1 MEPTVSEISMPDFTI
16 ILAFLLALAFE
27 FVNGW
32 TDAPNS
38 IATAIS
44 TRAVRPQTAVIIAA
58 SFNMLGALSGTAV
71 ATTIGKG
78 IVKAEALD
86 GLTVASALI
95 GVICWSTLAWF
106 FGLPTSESH
115 GLIAG
120 LTGAGLAS
128 GGFSVLQAE
137 GWAKVGIGLLLS
149 TLSGFILAYLVMG
162 FLMNLVRKMKPSRIR
177 KNFARLQFC
186 SVAFMAFGHG
196 SNDGQKTM
204 GVMTLLLFLSGGI
217 KEFKVPIW
225 VIFLS
230 GATMA
235 IATAFGGWKIVK
247 TIGMKMT
254 RLTPIH
260 GFAAELSSA
269 ATITVASHFGI
280 PLSTTHTIGTAIMGV
295 GAHRRFSAVRW
306 GVARNVVLAWI
317 LTFPVCGLISYL
329 ITTLVKMFSR

>member
-1 MEPTVSEISMPDFTI
+1 MPDFAI
-16 ILAFLLALAFE
+16 VLAFVLALAFE

-38 IATAIS
+38 IATAVS
-44 TRAVRPQTAVIIAA
+44 TRALSPRAAVIVAA
-58 SFNMLGALSGTAV
+58 TFNLLGALSGTAV

-78 IVKAEALD
+78 IVKTEILD

-120 LTGAGLAS
+120 LTGAGLAR
-128 GGFSVLQAE
+128 GGFSVLQGQ

-149 TLSGFILAYLVMG
+149 TLSGFVISYLVMG
-162 FLMNLVRKMKPSRIR
+162 SLLYLTRKMKPNRIR
-177 KNFARLQFC
+177 VNFSRLQRC
-186 SVAFMAFGHG
+186 SVAFMAFSHG
-196 SNDGQKTM
+196 SNDGQKTI
-204 GVMTLLLFLSGGI
+204 GIMTLILFLSGGL
-217 KEFKVPIW
+217 KEFKVPVW

-230 GATMA
+230 AITMA

-247 TIGMKMT
+247 TIGLRMT
-254 RLTPIH
+254 KLTPIH

-269 ATITVASHFGI
+269 ATIMVASNFGI

-306 GVARNVVLAWI
+306 GVAMNVVLAWV
-317 LTFPVCGLISYL
+317 LTFPVCGLISYA
-329 ITTLVKMFSR
+329 ITTLVEAFLR

>member
-1 MEPTVSEISMPDFTI
+1 MPDLAI
-16 ILAFLLALAFE
+16 ILAFALALAFE

-38 IATAIS
+38 IATAVS
-44 TRAVRPQTAVIIAA
+44 TRALTPGAAVIMAA
-58 SFNMLGALSGTAV
+58 TFNLLGALSGTAV

-95 GVICWSTLAWF
+95 GVVSWSTLAWF

-128 GGFSVLQAE
+128 GGFSVLQGQ
-137 GWAKVGIGLLLS
+137 GWFLL
-149 TLSGFILAYLVMG
+149 YLT
-162 FLMNLVRKMKPSRIR
+162 RKMRPSRIR
-177 KNFARLQFC
+177 ANFSKLQIC
-186 SVAFMAFGHG
+186 SVAFMAFSHG

-204 GVMTLLLFLSGGI
+204 GIMTLILFLSGGL
-217 KEFKVPIW
+217 KEFKVPLW

-230 GATMA
+230 AGTMA

-247 TIGMKMT
+247 TIGLKMT
-254 RLTPIH
+254 KLTPIH
-260 GFAAELSSA
+260 GFAAELS
-269 ATITVASHFGI
+269 ASHFGI

-317 LTFPVCGLISYL
+317 LTFPVCGLISYAV
-329 ITTLVKMFSR
+329 TTLIRIFFR

>member
-1 MEPTVSEISMPDFTI
+1 MPDLAI
-16 ILAFLLALAFE
+16 VLAFFLALAFE

-38 IATAIS
+38 IATAVS
-44 TRAVRPQTAVIIAA
+44 TRALNPRAAVIMAA
-58 SFNMLGALSGTAV
+58 SFNLLGALSGTAV

-78 IVKAEALD
+78 IVRPEVLD
-86 GLTVASALI
+86 GLTVASALV
-95 GVICWSTLAWF
+95 GVICWSTVAWF

-128 GGFSVLQAE
+128 GGFAVLQAE

-149 TLSGFILAYLVMG
+149 SLSGFLIAYIVMG
-162 FLMNLVRKMKPSRIR
+162 SLLALTRKMRPSRIR
-177 KNFARLQFC
+177 ANFGRLQIC
-186 SVAFMAFGHG
+186 SVAFMAFSHG

-204 GVMTLLLFLSGGI
+204 GVMTLILFLSGGI
-217 KEFKVPIW
+217 SEFKVPVW

-230 GATMA
+230 AATMA
-235 IATAFGGWKIVK
+235 LATALGGWKIVK
-247 TIGMKMT
+247 TIGLKMT
-254 RLTPIH
+254 KLTPIH

-269 ATITVASHFGI
+269 ATILTASHFGI

-306 GVARNVVLAWI
+306 GVARDVVLAWI
-317 LTFPVCGLISYL
+317 LTFPVCGLISYSV
-329 ITTLVKMFSR
+329 TTLIKFFLR

>member
-1 MEPTVSEISMPDFTI
+1 MPDLAI
-16 ILAFLLALAFE
+16 ILAFALALAFE

-38 IATAIS
+38 IATAVS
-44 TRAVRPQTAVIIAA
+44 TRALTPGAAVIMAA
-58 SFNMLGALSGTAV
+58 TFNLLGALSGTAV
-71 ATTIGKG
+71 ATTIGRG

-86 GLTVASALI
+86 GLTIASALI
-95 GVICWSTLAWF
+95 GVVSWSTLAWF

-128 GGFSVLQAE
+128 GGFSVLQGQ

-149 TLSGFILAYLVMG
+149 TFSGFVLAYLVMG
-162 FLMNLVRKMKPSRIR
+162 FLLYMTRKMRPSRIR
-177 KNFARLQFC
+177 ANFSKLQIC
-186 SVAFMAFGHG
+186 SVAFMAFSHG

-204 GVMTLLLFLSGGI
+204 GIMTLILFLSGGL
-217 KEFKVPIW
+217 KEFKVPLW

-230 GATMA
+230 AGTMA
-235 IATAFGGWKIVK
+235 LATAFGGWKIVK
-247 TIGMKMT
+247 MIGLKMT
-254 RLTPIH
+254 KLTPIH

-317 LTFPVCGLISYL
+317 LTFPVCGLISYAV
-329 ITTLVKMFSR
+329 TTLIRIFFR

>member
-1 MEPTVSEISMPDFTI
+1 MPDLAI
-16 ILAFLLALAFE
+16 VLAFVLALAFE
-27 FVNGW
+27 LVNGW

-38 IATAIS
+38 IATAVS
-44 TRAVRPQTAVIIAA
+44 TRALSPRAAVMVAA
-58 SFNMLGALSGTAV
+58 TFNLLGALSGTAV

-78 IVKAEALD
+78 IVKTEVLD

-95 GVICWSTLAWF
+95 GVICWSTVAWF

-120 LTGAGLAS
+120 LTGAGLAR
-128 GGFSVLQAE
+128 GGFSVLQAQ

-149 TLSGFILAYLVMG
+149 SLSGFCLAYLVMG
-162 FLMNLVRKMKPSRIR
+162 FLLHLTRRMKPSKIR
-177 KNFARLQFC
+177 ANFSRLQRC
-186 SVAFMAFGHG
+186 SVAFMAFSHG

-204 GVMTLLLFLSGGI
+204 GIMTLILFLAGGI
-217 KEFKVPIW
+217 KEFKVPLW

-230 GATMA
+230 AGTMA

-247 TIGMKMT
+247 TIGLRMT
-254 RLTPIH
+254 KLTPIH

-269 ATITVASHFGI
+269 VTITVASHFGI
-280 PLSTTHTIGTAIMGV
+280 PLSTTHTVGTAIMGV

-306 GVARNVVLAWI
+306 GVAMNVVLAWI
-317 LTFPVCGLISYL
+317 LTFPVCGLISYGV
-329 ITTLVKMFSR
+329 TTLVEALLR

>member
-1 MEPTVSEISMPDFTI
+1 MPDLTI
-16 ILAFLLALAFE
+16 FMAFLLALAFE

-38 IATAIS
+38 IATAVS
-44 TRAVRPQTAVIIAA
+44 TRALSPRVAVIMAA
-58 SFNMLGALSGTAV
+58 SFNLLGALSGTAV
-71 ATTIGKG
+71 AATIGKG
-78 IVKAEALD
+78 IVKPEALD

-95 GVICWSTLAWF
+95 GVVCWSTLAWF
-106 FGLPTSESH
+106 LGLPTSESH

-149 TLSGFILAYLVMG
+149 TLSGFVLAFLIMG
-162 FLMNLVRKMKPSRIR
+162 LLLNLTHKMRPARMR
-177 KNFARLQFC
+177 ANFSKLQVC
-186 SVAFMAFGHG
+186 SVAFMAFSHG

-217 KEFKVPIW
+217 KEFKVPLW

-230 GATMA
+230 AATMA

-247 TIGMKMT
+247 TMGMKMT
-254 RLTPIH
+254 KLTPIH
-260 GFAAELSSA
+260 GFAAELASA
-269 ATITVASHFGI
+269 TTITVASQFGI

-295 GAHRRFSAVRW
+295 GSHRRFSAVRW

-317 LTFPVCGLISYL
+317 LTFPVCGLISYFITFL
-329 ITTLVKMFSR
+329 IKTLLR

>member
-1 MEPTVSEISMPDFTI
+1 MPDLAI
-16 ILAFLLALAFE
+16 ILAFFLALAFE

-38 IATAIS
+38 IATAVS
-44 TRAVRPQTAVIIAA
+44 TRALSPRVAVIMAA
-58 SFNMLGALSGTAV
+58 SFNLLGALSGTAV

-78 IVKAEALD
+78 IVKAEVLD

-137 GWAKVGIGLLLS
+137 GWAKVGLGLLLS
-149 TLSGFILAYLVMG
+149 SLSGFILAFLIMG
-162 FLMNLVRKMKPSRIR
+162 ILLHLTRRMRPSRIR
-177 KNFARLQFC
+177 VNFGRLQIC
-186 SVAFMAFGHG
+186 SVAFVAFSHG

-204 GVMTLLLFLSGGI
+204 GVMTLILFLSGGI
-217 KEFKVPIW
+217 KEFRVPLW

-230 GATMA
+230 AATMA
-235 IATAFGGWKIVK
+235 LATAFGGWKIVK
-247 TIGMKMT
+247 TVGLKITK
-254 RLTPIH
+254 LTPIH
-260 GFAAELSSA
+260 GFAAEIASA
-269 ATITVASHFGI
+269 VTITVASHFGI

-295 GAHRRFSAVRW
+295 GAQRRFSAVRW
-306 GVARNVVLAWI
+306 GVAGNVVLAWI

-329 ITTLVKMFSR
+329 VTTLIKTFLS

>member
-1 MEPTVSEISMPDFTI
+1 MLSPAI
-16 ILAFLLALAFE
+16 ILAFILALAFE

-38 IATAIS
+38 IATAVS
-44 TRAVRPQTAVIIAA
+44 TRALTPGAAVIMAA
-58 SFNMLGALSGTAV
+58 IFNLLGALSGTAV
-71 ATTIGKG
+71 ATTIGRG
-78 IVKAEALD
+78 IVKPESLD
-86 GLTVASALI
+86 GLTVASALL
-95 GVICWSTLAWF
+95 GVVCWSTLAWY

-128 GGFSVLQAE
+128 GGPSTLLAS
-137 GWAKVGIGLLLS
+137 GWIKVGIGLLLS
-149 TLSGFILAYLVMG
+149 SLSGFLVAYAVMG
-162 FLMNLVRKMKPSRIR
+162 ILLQLTRKMRPSRIR
-177 KNFARLQFC
+177 ANFGRLQIG
-186 SVAFMAFGHG
+186 SVAFMAFSHG

-225 VIFLS
+225 VIFLTA
-230 GATMA
+230 GTMA
-235 IATAFGGWKIVK
+235 FATAFGGWKIVK
-247 TIGMKMT
+247 TIGLKMT
-254 RLTPIH
+254 KLTPIH
-260 GFAAELSSA
+260 GFAAELASA
-269 ATITVASHFGI
+269 ATITVASRFGI

-317 LTFPVCGLISYL
+317 LTFPVCALISFL
-329 ITTLVKMFSR
+329 VTTLIKLFLR

>member
-1 MEPTVSEISMPDFTI
+1 MPDLAI
-16 ILAFLLALAFE
+16 VLAFILALAFE

-38 IATAIS
+38 IATAVS
-44 TRAVRPQTAVIIAA
+44 TRALSPGAAVIMAA
-58 SFNMLGALSGTAV
+58 TFNLLGALSGTAV

-86 GLTVASALI
+86 GLTVASALL

-149 TLSGFILAYLVMG
+149 TFSGFFVAYAVMG
-162 FLMNLVRKMKPSRIR
+162 TLLFLTRRMRPSRIR
-177 KNFARLQFC
+177 ANFSRLQIG
-186 SVAFMAFGHG
+186 SVAFMAFSHG

-217 KEFKVPIW
+217 KEFKVPLW

-230 GATMA
+230 AGTMA
-235 IATAFGGWKIVK
+235 VATAFGGWKIVR
-247 TIGMKMT
+247 TIGLKMT
-254 RLTPIH
+254 KLTPIH
-260 GFAAELSSA
+260 GFSAELSSA
-269 ATITVASHFGI
+269 ATILVASHFGI

-306 GVARNVVLAWI
+306 GVAGNVVTAWI
-317 LTFPVCGLISYL
+317 LTFPVCGLISYGV
-329 ITTLVKMFSR
+329 TTLIKTFLR

>member
-1 MEPTVSEISMPDFTI
+1 MPDLSI
-16 ILAFLLALAFE
+16 LLAFVLALAFE

-38 IATAIS
+38 IATAVS
-44 TRAVRPQTAVIIAA
+44 TRALTPRAAVIVAA
-58 SFNMLGALSGTAV
+58 TFNLLGALSGTAV

-78 IVKAEALD
+78 IVKTEILD

-120 LTGAGLAS
+120 LTGAGLAR
-128 GGFSVLQAE
+128 GGFSALQGQ

-149 TLSGFILAYLVMG
+149 TLSGFVVSYLVMG
-162 FLMNLVRKMKPSRIR
+162 SLLYLTRKMKPYKIR
-177 KNFARLQFC
+177 ASFSRLQRC
-186 SVAFMAFGHG
+186 SVAFMAFSHG
-196 SNDGQKTM
+196 SNDGQKTI
-204 GVMTLLLFLSGGI
+204 GIMTLILFLAGGL
-217 KEFKVPIW
+217 KEFKVPFW
-225 VIFLS
+225 VIILS
-230 GATMA
+230 AITMA
-235 IATAFGGWKIVK
+235 VATAFGGWKIVK
-247 TIGMKMT
+247 TIGLKMT
-254 RLTPIH
+254 KLTPIH

-306 GVARNVVLAWI
+306 GVAMNVVLAWV
-317 LTFPVCGLISYL
+317 LTFPVCGLISYAV
-329 ITTLVKMFSR
+329 TTLVEAFLR

>member
-1 MEPTVSEISMPDFTI
+1 MPDLAI

-38 IATAIS
+38 IATAVS
-44 TRAVRPQTAVIIAA
+44 TRALSPRVAVIMAA
-58 SFNMLGALSGTAV
+58 SFNLLGALSGTAV

-78 IVKAEALD
+78 IVKTEALD

-128 GGFSVLQAE
+128 GGFSVLQSE
-137 GWAKVGIGLLLS
+137 GWTKVGIGLLLS
-149 TLSGFILAYLVMG
+149 SLSGFILAFLIMG
-162 FLMNLVRKMKPSRIR
+162 ILLHLTRRMRPSRIR
-177 KNFARLQFC
+177 TNFGRLQIC
-186 SVAFMAFGHG
+186 SVAFVAFSHG

-204 GVMTLLLFLSGGI
+204 GVMTLILFLSGGI
-217 KEFKVPIW
+217 KEFKVPLWI
-225 VIFLS
+225 IFLS
-230 GATMA
+230 AATMA
-235 IATAFGGWKIVK
+235 LATAFGGWKIVK
-247 TIGMKMT
+247 TIGLKIT
-254 RLTPIH
+254 KLTPIH
-260 GFAAELSSA
+260 GFAAEIASA
-269 ATITVASHFGI
+269 VTITVASHFGI

-295 GAHRRFSAVRW
+295 GAQRRFSAVRW
-306 GVARNVVLAWI
+306 SVASNVVLAWI

-329 ITTLVKMFSR
+329 VTTLIKMFLR

>member
-1 MEPTVSEISMPDFTI
+1 MPDLAI
-16 ILAFLLALAFE
+16 ILAFFLALAFE

-38 IATAIS
+38 IATAVS
-44 TRAVRPQTAVIIAA
+44 TRALSPRVAVIMAA
-58 SFNMLGALSGTAV
+58 SFNLLGALSGTAV

-78 IVKAEALD
+78 IVKTEALD

-95 GVICWSTLAWF
+95 GVICWSTLAWL

-149 TLSGFILAYLVMG
+149 SLSGFILAFLIMG
-162 FLMNLVRKMKPSRIR
+162 ILLHLTRRMRPSRIR
-177 KNFARLQFC
+177 ANFGRLQIC
-186 SVAFMAFGHG
+186 SVAFVAFSHG

-204 GVMTLLLFLSGGI
+204 GVMTLILFLSGGI
-217 KEFKVPIW
+217 KEFKVPLWI
-225 VIFLS
+225 IFLS
-230 GATMA
+230 AATMA
-235 IATAFGGWKIVK
+235 LATAFGGWRIVK
-247 TIGMKMT
+247 TIGLKIT
-254 RLTPIH
+254 KLTPIH
-260 GFAAELSSA
+260 GFAAEIASA

-295 GAHRRFSAVRW
+295 GAQRRFSAVRW

-329 ITTLVKMFSR
+329 VTTLIKTFLR

>member
-1 MEPTVSEISMPDFTI
+1 MPDLAI
-16 ILAFLLALAFE
+16 ALAFLLALAFE

-38 IATAIS
+38 IATAVS
-44 TRAVRPQTAVIIAA
+44 TRALTPSAAVIMAA
-58 SFNMLGALSGTAV
+58 TFNLLGALSGTAV
-71 ATTIGKG
+71 ATTIGQG
-78 IVKAEALD
+78 IVRAEALD
-86 GLTVASALI
+86 GLTVASALL
-95 GVICWSTLAWF
+95 GVVCWSTLAWF

-128 GGFSVLQAE
+128 GGFSVLQAD

-149 TLSGFILAYLVMG
+149 SLSGFALAYLVMG
-162 FLMNLVRKMKPSRIR
+162 LLLFLTRRMRPSRIR
-177 KNFARLQFC
+177 ANFSKLQIC
-186 SVAFMAFGHG
+186 SVAFMAFSHG

-204 GVMTLLLFLSGGI
+204 GVMTLLLFLSGAI
-217 KEFKVPIW
+217 AEFKVPLW

-230 GATMA
+230 AGTMA
-235 IATAFGGWKIVK
+235 VATAFGGWKIVK
-247 TIGMKMT
+247 TIGLKMT
-254 RLTPIH
+254 KLTPIH

-269 ATITVASHFGI
+269 ATITIASHFGI

-306 GVARNVVLAWI
+306 GVAGKVVLAWV
-317 LTFPVCGLISYL
+317 LTFPVCGLISYGV
-329 ITTLVKMFSR
+329 TTLVNLFLH